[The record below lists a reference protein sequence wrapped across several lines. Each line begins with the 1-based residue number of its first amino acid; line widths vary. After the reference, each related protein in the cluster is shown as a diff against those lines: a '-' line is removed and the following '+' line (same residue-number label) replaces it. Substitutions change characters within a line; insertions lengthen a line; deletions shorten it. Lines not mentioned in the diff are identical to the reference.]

1 MMCMRLISPCDLV
14 GGLKNEISRL
24 AAEIYTMNEIC
35 ARRNKVITSL
45 LKLQTLG
52 ITDDEILNLYEFLNR
67 AGFESSATIRR

>member
-14 GGLKNEISRL
+14 GGLKNEISRP

-35 ARRNKVITSL
+35 VRRNKVITSL